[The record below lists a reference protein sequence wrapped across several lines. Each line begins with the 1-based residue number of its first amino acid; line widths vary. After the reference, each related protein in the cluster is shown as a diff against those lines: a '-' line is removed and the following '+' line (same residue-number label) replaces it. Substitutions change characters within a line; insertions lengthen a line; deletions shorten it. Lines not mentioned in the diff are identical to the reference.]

1 MDAVIEPFV
10 DPEVRIFLNRFADG
24 AFDGFAGI
32 VFVRDDAPALTAY
45 QYALEWVR
53 QGSVRGATPPLFLLN
68 TIHAATAPVRT
79 FNRMQIE
86 KLMDFLA
93 GIGLPRIGDGELA
106 QQARH
111 AGRRHKALAATL
123 GSAED
128 AMMFRIAGRFLPM
141 QRHAQLL
148 EEAMDQTGPTDAGS
162 GVRLGIVGSPL
173 FSERAYTTFGK
184 YGPIVCDLQPFG
196 QIWPG
201 DWEEAETVETM
212 LELLAGDAFCH
223 RISPP
228 NRYRERVV
236 EALVAAR
243 CELVLCQLAQTDDTF
258 GWDIPELSRQLEDR
272 GIRFVNLGFRD
283 AQPDD
288 AWLARA
294 TRAATEYQRDW
305 LKGLRAEIT
314 SGAQYAF
321 VNADTPHELF
331 HAMGVPIVTN
341 QWWSAVIAAKQL
353 SEFYFDHMQAIGY
366 HERLARYSSLPLIA
380 ELEGDAERQP
390 WGGLPVPSMLC
401 ARQSADDHQKIFALW
416 AEKTGAPLTLLS
428 APAVPDPLP
437 DWWNR
442 ARTDWEALYH
452 GDR

>member
-1 MDAVIEPFV
+1 MDSIGARRSDAAEILARVFAGADGGGAKLDTPIVGVFGNGAPETLIAASGATPVHVNFGRLDQAAPGAMDAVIEPFV

-111 AGRRHKALAATL
+111 ASRRHKALAATS

-258 GWDIPELSRQLEDR
+258 GWDIPELSRQLDDR
-272 GIRFVNLGFRD
+272 GIGFVNLGFRD
-283 AQPDD
+283 AHPDD

-294 TRAATEYQRDW
+294 GKLIARAAE
-305 LKGLRAEIT
+305 
-314 SGAQYAF
+314 
-321 VNADTPHELF
+321 
-331 HAMGVPIVTN
+331 
-341 QWWSAVIAAKQL
+341 
-353 SEFYFDHMQAIGY
+353 
-366 HERLARYSSLPLIA
+366 ARS
-380 ELEGDAERQP
+380 
-390 WGGLPVPSMLC
+390 
-401 ARQSADDHQKIFALW
+401 
-416 AEKTGAPLTLLS
+416 
-428 APAVPDPLP
+428 
-437 DWWNR
+437 
-442 ARTDWEALYH
+442 
-452 GDR
+452 